1 MMKLFLAAAA
11 AVSIGATL
19 PSAVLAQAELGSPS
33 AGPSA
38 SNGVRE
44 RLDQLGDRVDR
55 GVRQGQLSPKEAD
68 EARRR
73 IDDISAQASTDR
85 ERDGGRLTEADRFDI
100 LAQIDRLGGEIRW
113 QRKEEATAA
122 PADWSL
128 ERREQ
133 WMEARIQRAMEDGR
147 LSGNENERGQAELGA
162 IRNEQARLLE
172 RDGGVLSEPD
182 SAYLANRIDELNRT
196 LHWAGPNMAPPW
208 S

>member
-19 PSAVLAQAELGSPS
+19 PSHALAQAEPVSPS
-33 AGPSA
+33 IGPSA
-38 SNGVRE
+38 QNGIRE

-55 GVRQGQLSPKEAD
+55 GLRQGQLSPREAD
-68 EARRR
+68 ETRRR

-85 ERDGGRLTEADRFDI
+85 ERDGGRLTEAHRFDI

-113 QRKEEATAA
+113 QRKEATAA
-122 PADWSL
+122 PIDWSL

-162 IRNEQARLLE
+162 IRSEQARLLE
-172 RDGGVLSEPD
+172 RDGGALSEPD

-196 LHWAGPNMAPPW
+196 LHWAGPNTAPPW